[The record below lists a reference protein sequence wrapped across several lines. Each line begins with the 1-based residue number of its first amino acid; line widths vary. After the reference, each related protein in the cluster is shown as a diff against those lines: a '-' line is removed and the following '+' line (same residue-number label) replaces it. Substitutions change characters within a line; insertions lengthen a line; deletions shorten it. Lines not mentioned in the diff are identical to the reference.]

1 MKLLEEFR
9 REDIEIS
16 SGPVSL
22 LFSFFLLALES
33 FWLRRYNIV
42 REAILL
48 NCTLRIDG
56 DRDNNFTR

>member
-16 SGPVSL
+16 SGPVSF
-22 LFSFFLLALES
+22 LFSFF
-33 FWLRRYNIV
+33 FWLSRALDSRYNIV
-42 REAILL
+42 CEAILL